1 MSQDWAETD
10 KILNMTSCYS
20 SFQVV
25 IVMHSQIIKLKFR
38 SLAIGLLLFTAVKYL
53 FLMPNSPYSTKPLQI
68 VDTNEEELIEDII
81 VQNDQTTNEIL
92 HTFAQRR
99 DHVRNICQ
107 KNKIENKFPKSW
119 KSFKQ
124 SLRDEN
130 NFSRSGQLLSK
141 NRWHCIDTIY
151 WYNIIYCYWLVLNI
165 LIFQAPISGEGHP
178 SEPGSEALLL
188 SAGQE

>member
-1 MSQDWAETD
+1 
-10 KILNMTSCYS
+10 MTSCYS

-107 KNKIENKFPKSW
+107 RNKTSVMLFGRDNCNYLCRICDFG
-119 KSFKQ
+119 FAKQ
-124 SLRDEN
+124 LRADN
-130 NFSRSGQLLSK
+130 GMLM
-141 NRWHCIDTIY
+141 TP
-151 WYNIIYCYWLVLNI
+151 CYTGW
-165 LIFQAPISGEGHP
+165 
-178 SEPGSEALLL
+178 
-188 SAGQE
+188 

>member
-1 MSQDWAETD
+1 
-10 KILNMTSCYS
+10 MTSCYS

-38 SLAIGLLLFTAVKYL
+38 SLAIGLIIFTAVKYL
-53 FLMPNSPYSTKPLQI
+53 FLMPNSTYSTQPHEEV
-68 VDTNEEELIEDII
+68 VDTTEYQLIEDII
-81 VQNDQTTNEIL
+81 VKNEQTTKEIL

-107 KNKIENKFPKSW
+107 RNKIENKFPKSW

-141 NRWHCIDTIY
+141 NR
-151 WYNIIYCYWLVLNI
+151 
-165 LIFQAPISGEGHP
+165 
-178 SEPGSEALLL
+178 
-188 SAGQE
+188 